1 MTDTVRRPS
10 TAEAQPEPGSTA
22 RHRPPAPL
30 DKAVFGVAAA
40 IVVAFVLWGALN
52 PTGMGEVTG
61 SVLTWLEDSF
71 GWLFVLTTASFVVF
85 SGYLAL
91 SRYGNVRLGRDDSEP
106 EFSTFSWVSMMFA
119 TGMGIGLIF
128 WGVAEPLTHLNT
140 PPMGMA
146 EPGTPEAARLAMEY
160 TFFHWGLHPW
170 AIYAVIGLSIAYF
183 AYRKGH
189 GNLISGAFRPL
200 IGDAAGRA
208 PGKAVDVVAIFATL
222 VGSATSLGLGA
233 LQITGGLD
241 TVFDGSG
248 KSVGLALVV
257 IWVLT
262 ACFVVSAVTGVEKGV
277 QFLSNANAVAAVVLV
292 LFLFVVGPTVFIL
305 GTFTEGVGAYLT
317 QLPTMSGRTGAFD
330 PDQASW
336 LNGWTIFYWAW
347 WVSWTPFV
355 GMFIARI
362 SKGRTIRQFV
372 AYVIVVPSLVSFVW
386 FSIMGGAAFD
396 LQLNRGRPLGRT
408 LAEEG
413 TESIL
418 FTVLRSYPLAAVTVV
433 LAILLIAIFFI
444 TGADSAS
451 IVMGM
456 LSQNGEEEP
465 RRWLVVFWGVAQGAV
480 ASMLLWS
487 GGDDLRAGLTALQ
500 NLVIIVGGAFM
511 LVIIAMCV
519 SLMTSLR
526 SEPYESTLP
535 VRVRKA
541 VQHVQQH
548 QQEEQHAIA
557 LTALGAS
564 HEEIVRAGISGGPSV
579 TPDRHDVGSPHVV
592 DVRDP
597 ALADPARPEDGGA
610 VPGDDAAAR
619 SQAGDRRAR

>member
-1 MTDTVRRPS
+1 MTDTASRPS
-10 TAEAQPEPGSTA
+10 TGSD
-22 RHRPPAPL
+22 PNPASAGSSHQSLPL
-30 DKAVFGVAAA
+30 NKVVFGVAAA
-40 IVVAFVLWGALN
+40 AVLAFVLWGALA
-52 PTGMGEVTG
+52 PEGMGETTTTT
-61 SVLTWLEDSF
+61 LAWLEKTF
-71 GWLFVLTTASFVVF
+71 GWLFVLTTAAFVIF

-91 SRYGNVRLGRDDSEP
+91 SRYGNIKLGSDASEP

-146 EPGTPEAARLAMEY
+146 EPGSPEAARLAMEY
-160 TFFHWGLHPW
+160 TFFHWGIHPW
-170 AIYAVIGLSIAYF
+170 SIYAVIGLAIAYF
-183 AYRKGH
+183 AYRKGY
-189 GNLISGAFRPL
+189 GNLISGTFRPL

-208 PGKAVDVVAIFATL
+208 PGKAIDVIAIFATL
-222 VGSATSLGLGA
+222 FGSATSLGLGA

-241 TVFDGSG
+241 NVFSGSG
-248 KSVGLALVV
+248 KSVGLALLV
-257 IWVLT
+257 IWILT
-262 ACFVVSAVTGVEKGV
+262 ACFVVSAVTGIEKGV

-305 GTFTEGVGAYLT
+305 STFTEGMGAYVT

-330 PDQASW
+330 ADQVSW

-347 WVSWTPFV
+347 WISWTPFV

-396 LQLNRGRPLGRT
+396 LQLNQGVDLGKQ
-408 LAEEG
+408 LADEG

-418 FTVLRSYPLAAVTVV
+418 FTVLRDYPLASITVV
-433 LAILLIAIFFI
+433 LAIFLIAIFFI

-456 LSQNGEEEP
+456 LSQSGEEEP
-465 RRWLVVFWGVAQGAV
+465 KRSLVIFWGVAQGAV
-480 ASMLLWS
+480 ASVLLWS

-500 NLVIIVGGAFM
+500 NLVIIVGSVFM

-519 SLMTSLR
+519 SLMKALR
-526 SEPYESTLP
+526 AESYESTLP
-535 VRVRKA
+535 SRVRRA
-541 VQHVQQH
+541 VQYVQRRD
-548 QQEEQHAIA
+548 QQKQHAIA
-557 LTALGAS
+557 LTALGADY
-564 HEEIVRAGISGGPSV
+564 HEIE
-579 TPDRHDVGSPHVV
+579 PDA
-592 DVRDP
+592 RDHSK
-597 ALADPARPEDGGA
+597 DPDPE
-610 VPGDDAAAR
+610 
-619 SQAGDRRAR
+619 

>member
-1 MTDTVRRPS
+1 MTDTVSRPTTGAEPDPMRAGGPRRS
-10 TAEAQPEPGSTA
+10 
-22 RHRPPAPL
+22 RPL
-30 DKAVFGVAAA
+30 DKAVFGVAAGA
-40 IVVAFVLWGALN
+40 ALAFVVWGALAPN
-52 PTGMGEVTG
+52 EMGEATTKT
-61 SVLTWLEDSF
+61 LTWLEKSF
-71 GWLFVLTTASFVVF
+71 GWLFVLTTAAFVIF

-91 SRYGNVRLGRDDSEP
+91 SRYGNIKLGPDDAVP

-128 WGVAEPLTHLNT
+128 WGVAEPLTHLNN

-146 EPGTPEAARLAMEY
+146 EPGTPQAARLAMEY

-183 AYRKGH
+183 AYRKGY
-189 GNLISGAFRPL
+189 GNLISATFRPL

-208 PGKAVDVVAIFATL
+208 PGKAIDVVAIFATL
-222 VGSATSLGLGA
+222 FGSATSLGLGA

-241 TVFDGSG
+241 NVFDGSG
-248 KSVGLALVV
+248 KSVALALLV

-262 ACFVVSAVTGVEKGV
+262 ACFVVSAVTGIEKGV
-277 QFLSNANAVAAVVLV
+277 QFLSNANAIAAVVLV

-305 GTFTEGVGAYLT
+305 STFTEGIGAYLT

-330 PDQASW
+330 PDQAAW
-336 LNGWTIFYWAW
+336 LNSWTIFYWAW

-372 AYVIVVPSLVSFVW
+372 AYVIVVPSMVSFVW

-396 LQLNRGRPLGRT
+396 LQLNQGKDLGKT
-408 LAEEG
+408 LADEG

-418 FTVLRSYPLAAVTVV
+418 FTVLRDYPLPSITVV
-433 LAILLIAIFFI
+433 LAIFLIAIFFI

-465 RRWLVVFWGVAQGAV
+465 KRWLVIFWGVAQGAV
-480 ASMLLWS
+480 ASVLLWS

-500 NLVIIVGGAFM
+500 SLVIIVGGVFM

-519 SLMTSLR
+519 SLLKALR
-526 SEPYESTLP
+526 AEPYESTLP
-535 VRVRKA
+535 SRLRRA
-541 VQHVQQH
+541 VQHVQRH
-548 QQEEQHAIA
+548 DQQEQHAIA
-557 LTALGAS
+557 LAALGAD
-564 HEEIVRAGISGGPSV
+564 HQAIV
-579 TPDRHDVGSPHVV
+579 PDAQERRS
-592 DVRDP
+592 DP
-597 ALADPARPEDGGA
+597 
-610 VPGDDAAAR
+610 
-619 SQAGDRRAR
+619 

>member
-1 MTDTVRRPS
+1 VTDTVSRPTTGAEPDPMRAGGPRRS
-10 TAEAQPEPGSTA
+10 
-22 RHRPPAPL
+22 RPL
-30 DKAVFGVAAA
+30 DKAVFGVAAGA
-40 IVVAFVLWGALN
+40 ALAFVVWGALAPN
-52 PTGMGEVTG
+52 EMGEATTKT
-61 SVLTWLEDSF
+61 LTWLEKSF
-71 GWLFVLTTASFVVF
+71 GWLFVLTTAAFVIF

-91 SRYGNVRLGRDDSEP
+91 SRYGNIKLGPDDAVP

-128 WGVAEPLTHLNT
+128 WGVAEPLTHLNN

-146 EPGTPEAARLAMEY
+146 EPGTPQAARLAMEY

-183 AYRKGH
+183 AYRKGY
-189 GNLISGAFRPL
+189 GNLISATFRPL

-208 PGKAVDVVAIFATL
+208 PGKAIDVVAIFATL
-222 VGSATSLGLGA
+222 FGSATSLGLGA

-241 TVFDGSG
+241 NVFDGSG
-248 KSVGLALVV
+248 KSVALALLV

-262 ACFVVSAVTGVEKGV
+262 ACFVVSAVTGIEKGV
-277 QFLSNANAVAAVVLV
+277 QFLSNANAIAAVVLV

-305 GTFTEGVGAYLT
+305 STFTEGIGAYLT

-330 PDQASW
+330 PDQAAW
-336 LNGWTIFYWAW
+336 LNSWTIFYWAW

-372 AYVIVVPSLVSFVW
+372 AYVIVVPSFVSFVW
-386 FSIMGGAAFD
+386 FSIMGGAAYD
-396 LQLNRGRPLGRT
+396 LQLNEGKDLGQT
-408 LAEEG
+408 LADEG

-418 FTVLRSYPLAAVTVV
+418 FTVLRDYPLPSITVV
-433 LAILLIAIFFI
+433 LAIFLIAIFFI

-465 RRWLVVFWGVAQGAV
+465 KRWLVIFWGVAQGAV
-480 ASMLLWS
+480 ASVLLWS

-500 NLVIIVGGAFM
+500 SLVIIVGGVFM

-519 SLMTSLR
+519 SLLKALR
-526 SEPYESTLP
+526 AEPYESTLP
-535 VRVRKA
+535 SRLRRA
-541 VQHVQQH
+541 VQHVQRH
-548 QQEEQHAIA
+548 DQQEQHAIA
-557 LTALGAS
+557 LAALGAD
-564 HEEIVRAGISGGPSV
+564 HQEIV
-579 TPDRHDVGSPHVV
+579 PDAQERRS
-592 DVRDP
+592 DP
-597 ALADPARPEDGGA
+597 
-610 VPGDDAAAR
+610 
-619 SQAGDRRAR
+619 

>member
-1 MTDTVRRPS
+1 MTDTTRRPATGFDPDPTS
-10 TAEAQPEPGSTA
+10 AGKS
-22 RHRPPAPL
+22 HSLPL
-30 DKAVFGVAAA
+30 NKAVFAVAALA
-40 IVVAFVLWGALN
+40 VVAFVLWGALT
-52 PTGMGEVTG
+52 PQGMGEVTT
-61 SVLTWLEDSF
+61 STLTWLEKNF
-71 GWLFVLTTASFVVF
+71 GWLFVLTTAAFVMF

-91 SRYGNVRLGRDDSEP
+91 SRYGNVKLGPDDAVP

-146 EPGTPEAARLAMEY
+146 EPGTPRAARLAMEY

-170 AIYAVIGLSIAYF
+170 AIYAVIGLAIAYF
-183 AYRKGH
+183 AYRKGY

-208 PGKAVDVVAIFATL
+208 PGKAIDVVAIFATL
-222 VGSATSLGLGA
+222 FGSATSLGLGA

-241 TVFDGSG
+241 NVFDGSG
-248 KSVGLALVV
+248 ESVALALLV
-257 IWVLT
+257 IWILT
-262 ACFVVSAVTGVEKGV
+262 ACFVVSAVTGIEKGV

-292 LFLFVVGPTVFIL
+292 LFLFVVGPTVFML
-305 GTFTEGVGAYLT
+305 STFTEGMGVYLT

-330 PDQASW
+330 ADQATW

-347 WVSWTPFV
+347 WISWTPFV

-372 AYVIVVPSLVSFVW
+372 AYVIVVPSMVSFVW

-396 LQLNRGRPLGRT
+396 LQLNQGKDLGKT
-408 LAEEG
+408 LADEG

-418 FTVLRSYPLAAVTVV
+418 FTVLRDYPLSSITVV

-465 RRWLVVFWGVAQGAV
+465 KRWLVIFWGVAQGAV
-480 ASMLLWS
+480 ASVLLWS

-519 SLMTSLR
+519 SLMKALR
-526 SEPYESTLP
+526 AEPYESTLP
-535 VRVRKA
+535 SRVRRA
-541 VQHVQQH
+541 VQYVQRRD
-548 QQEEQHAIA
+548 QQKQHAIA
-557 LTALGAS
+557 LTALGADYQ
-564 HEEIVRAGISGGPSV
+564 EIVPDAGDHRTEPISDEQEPPATNPPQSPRSAVQGSNGGGP
-579 TPDRHDVGSPHVV
+579 TPSTQPTDVSP
-592 DVRDP
+592 
-597 ALADPARPEDGGA
+597 
-610 VPGDDAAAR
+610 
-619 SQAGDRRAR
+619 

>member
-1 MTDTVRRPS
+1 VTDTVSRATTGAEPDPTPAGGRRRPL
-10 TAEAQPEPGSTA
+10 
-22 RHRPPAPL
+22 PL
-30 DKAVFGVAAA
+30 DKAVFGIAAA
-40 IVVAFVLWGALN
+40 VVFGFVLWGALA
-52 PTGMGEVTG
+52 PTAMGDATT
-61 SVLTWLEDSF
+61 STLTWLEKSF
-71 GWLFVLTTASFVVF
+71 GWLFVLTTAAFVIF

-91 SRYGNVRLGRDDSEP
+91 SRYGNIKLGPDDAVP
-106 EFSTFSWVSMMFA
+106 QFSTFSWVSMMFA

-170 AIYAVIGLSIAYF
+170 SIYAVIGLAIAYF
-183 AYRKGH
+183 AYRKGY
-189 GNLISGAFRPL
+189 GNLISGTFRPL

-208 PGKAVDVVAIFATL
+208 PGKAIDVVAIFATL
-222 VGSATSLGLGA
+222 FGSATSLGLGA

-241 TVFDGSG
+241 NVFDGSG
-248 KSVGLALVV
+248 KSVTLALLV

-262 ACFVVSAVTGVEKGV
+262 GCFVVSAVTGIEKGV

-292 LFLFVVGPTVFIL
+292 FFLFVVGPTVFIL
-305 GTFTEGVGAYLT
+305 STFTEGMGAYLT

-330 PDQASW
+330 ADQAAW

-372 AYVIVVPSLVSFVW
+372 AYVIVVPSMVSFVW
-386 FSIMGGAAFD
+386 FSILGGAAFD
-396 LQLNRGRPLGRT
+396 LQLNQGKDLGKI
-408 LAEEG
+408 LADEG

-418 FTVLRSYPLAAVTVV
+418 FTVLRDYPLSSITVV
-433 LAILLIAIFFI
+433 LAIFLIAIFFI

-465 RRWLVVFWGVAQGAV
+465 KRWLVIFWGVAQGAV
-480 ASMLLWS
+480 ASVLLWS

-500 NLVIIVGGAFM
+500 NLVIIVGGLFM
-511 LVIIAMCV
+511 VVIIAMCV
-519 SLMTSLR
+519 SLMKALR
-526 SEPYESTLP
+526 AEPYESTLP
-535 VRVRKA
+535 SRLRRA
-541 VQHVQQH
+541 VQYVQQH
-548 QQEEQHAIA
+548 DQQEQHSIA
-557 LTALGAS
+557 LAALGAD
-564 HEEIVRAGISGGPSV
+564 HQEIV
-579 TPDRHDVGSPHVV
+579 PDAQER
-592 DVRDP
+592 
-597 ALADPARPEDGGA
+597 
-610 VPGDDAAAR
+610 R
-619 SQAGDRRAR
+619 SEP

>member
-1 MTDTVRRPS
+1 M
-10 TAEAQPEPGSTA
+10 
-22 RHRPPAPL
+22 
-30 DKAVFGVAAA
+30 VFGVAAA
-40 IVVAFVLWGALN
+40 AVLAFVLWGALT
-52 PTGMGEVTG
+52 PEGMGEVTTDT
-61 SVLTWLEDSF
+61 LTWLEKSF
-71 GWLFVLTTASFVVF
+71 GWFFVLTTAAFVVF
-85 SGYLAL
+85 SAYLAL
-91 SRYGNVRLGRDDSEP
+91 SRYGNIRLGPDDSEP

-183 AYRKGH
+183 AYRKGY
-189 GNLISGAFRPL
+189 GNLISATFRPL

-208 PGKAVDVVAIFATL
+208 PGKAIDVVAIFATL
-222 VGSATSLGLGA
+222 FGSATSLGLGA

-241 TVFDGSG
+241 NVFDGSS
-248 KSVGLALVV
+248 KSVALAVLV

-262 ACFVVSAVTGVEKGV
+262 ACFVVSAVTGIERGV

-305 GTFTEGVGAYLT
+305 STFTEGIGAYLT

-330 PDQASW
+330 EDQAAW

-372 AYVIVVPSLVSFVW
+372 GYVIVVPSLVSLVW
-386 FSIMGGAAFD
+386 FSIMGGSAFD
-396 LQLNRGRPLGRT
+396 LQLNKGQDLGTT
-408 LAEEG
+408 LADEG

-418 FTVLRSYPLAAVTVV
+418 FTVLREYPLASATVV
-433 LAILLIAIFFI
+433 LAIFLIAIFFI

-456 LSQNGEEEP
+456 LSQQGEEEP
-465 RRWLVVFWGVAQGAV
+465 NRSLIIFWGVAQGAI
-480 ASMLLWS
+480 ASVLLWS

-500 NLVIIVGGAFM
+500 NLVIIVGGVFL
-511 LVIIAMCV
+511 LVIVAMCV
-519 SLMTSLR
+519 SLMKALR
-526 SEPYESTLP
+526 AEPYESTLP
-535 VRVRKA
+535 SRVRRA
-541 VQHVQQH
+541 VQYVQRQN
-548 QQEEQHAIA
+548 QEEQHAIA
-557 LTALGAS
+557 LTALGAE
-564 HEEIVRAGISGGPSV
+564 HHEIV
-579 TPDRHDVGSPHVV
+579 PDAEEPERKTGS
-592 DVRDP
+592 RD
-597 ALADPARPEDGGA
+597 AD
-610 VPGDDAAAR
+610 
-619 SQAGDRRAR
+619 